1 MGSKKKKK
9 KKQESR
15 VGVGTIEKSRER
27 GSVFNR
33 RGWFSTDIET
43 VNSGRDG
50 VRVERIL
57 GLGKSDAG
65 VVNCSEGQISISGVC
80 IELNV

>member
-1 MGSKKKKK
+1 M
-9 KKQESR
+9 
-15 VGVGTIEKSRER
+15 
-27 GSVFNR
+27 FNR